1 MNTKLIFKSKWTI
14 TIICSLTLVFYN
26 ACDEDEL
33 STPKGNV
40 TFAVANLR
48 NDNNAGRNLE
58 TLTPAFLLV
67 DIDDENGNKLLVNR
81 MMSLHPFGETYIT
94 ENLELN
100 KGNYKLS
107 KFLVLDTTHT
117 VIYATPLKGSDRGK
131 YVNNTL
137 PVYFSIAENT
147 ETHVVPQVLAV
158 AANDT
163 PGSFGYAS
171 FDFDVVR
178 VPPDTNG
185 VDLPVKVIL
194 RTTQRII

>member
-1 MNTKLIFKSKWTI
+1 MNTKLSSKSKWAI
-14 TIICSLTLVFYN
+14 TIICSLTMVFHN
-26 ACDEDEL
+26 SCDEDAL
-33 STPKGNV
+33 STLKGNV

-67 DIDDENGNKLLVNR
+67 DIDDEKGNKLLVNR

-107 KFLVLDTTHT
+107 KFLVLDTAHT

-131 YVNNTL
+131 YVNNPL
-137 PVYFSIAENT
+137 PAYFSIAENT
-147 ETHVVPQVLAV
+147 ETQVYHRSWLCPQMIPPGVLGMRV
-158 AANDT
+158 LDLMWS
-163 PGSFGYAS
+163 GSLLTWTG
-171 FDFDVVR
+171 R
-178 VPPDTNG
+178 LTG
-185 VDLPVKVIL
+185 
-194 RTTQRII
+194 